1 MVVVI
6 VVVVVVVVVAVM
18 VVVMVVWLVVTQRTD
33 LPGQERMRGIAEV
46 PVLAMRL
53 IGLG

>member
-1 MVVVI
+1 M
-6 VVVVVVVVVAVM
+6 VVVVVVTVM
-18 VVVMVVWLVVTQRTD
+18 VVFTVVWLVVTQRTD

-46 PVLAMRL
+46 PELAMRL